1 MEVFGREDE
10 QLLDRRRAVQRPE
23 TPFAW
28 NSEVALAYQAV
39 GEAPLDLVYLRG
51 YVSRVAMIGDTPY
64 LSRFGIKESPPST
77 RLGVPTNVRTCPSGG
92 SPSPWGWTPSWRRRD
107 THAGPGQ

>member
-28 NSEVALAYQAV
+28 NSEAALAYQAV
-39 GEAPLDLVYLRG
+39 REGPLDLVYLRG
-51 YVSRVAMIGDTPY
+51 MSLEWP
-64 LSRFGIKESPPST
+64 
-77 RLGVPTNVRTCPSGG
+77 
-92 SPSPWGWTPSWRRRD
+92 
-107 THAGPGQ
+107 